1 MNREQRKE
9 IKELI
14 KQLEVVKDK
23 IDSIRDDEED
33 KFDNLSEGLQATM
46 RGQDMEDAIS
56 NMEDAI
62 DNIAEAVANLE
73 VI

>member
-14 KQLEVVKDK
+14 KQLEIVKDK

>member
-14 KQLEVVKDK
+14 KQLEIVKDK

-46 RGQDMEDAIS
+46 RGQDMEDAIG
-56 NMEDAI
+56 NLEDAI

>member
-14 KQLEVVKDK
+14 KQLEMVKNK

-46 RGQDMEDAIS
+46 RGQDMEDAIG

-62 DNIAEAVANLE
+62 DNISEAVANLE